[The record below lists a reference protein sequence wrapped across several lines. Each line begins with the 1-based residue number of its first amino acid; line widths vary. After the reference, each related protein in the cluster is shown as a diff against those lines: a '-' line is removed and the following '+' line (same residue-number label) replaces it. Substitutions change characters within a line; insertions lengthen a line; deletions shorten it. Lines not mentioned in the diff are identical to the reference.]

1 MKTEKAIEMYA
12 EMMVKT
18 IENLQ
23 SGWTKTWFSAVSKAP
38 RNAEGREYNGM
49 NKILL
54 RMLMACEGWTCPVFV
69 TYNKAKSMGV
79 NVKRGEKA
87 VPVLYWHMVAKTK
100 DGKYVDAD
108 EASKDEKVFPVLR
121 CFDVF
126 NVAQTTM
133 TDEQI
138 AEFGNVE
145 VVADTDGMYR
155 CEGVDKLIGGD
166 WYCRISETMSGE
178 ACYMPTADAI
188 EIPKRELYT
197 DTDKTRAGQEYYS
210 TAIHEMAHSTGHKS
224 RLDRFGENRKSY
236 GHEELVAELTTAFVC
251 NELGFLSEVQE
262 NSAAYLKGWL
272 GNIKSNPKYLV
283 TLVTDVNK
291 AANMILDKIN
301 K

>member
-79 NVKRGEKA
+79 NVKRGE
-87 VPVLYWHMVAKTK
+87 
-100 DGKYVDAD
+100 
-108 EASKDEKVFPVLR
+108 
-121 CFDVF
+121 
-126 NVAQTTM
+126 
-133 TDEQI
+133 
-138 AEFGNVE
+138 
-145 VVADTDGMYR
+145 
-155 CEGVDKLIGGD
+155 
-166 WYCRISETMSGE
+166 
-178 ACYMPTADAI
+178 
-188 EIPKRELYT
+188 LYT
-197 DTDKTRAGQEYYS
+197 DLDKTRAGQEYYS

-283 TLVTDVNK
+283 TLVADVNK

>member
-1 MKTEKAIEMYA
+1 
-12 EMMVKT
+12 
-18 IENLQ
+18 
-23 SGWTKTWFSAVSKAP
+23 
-38 RNAEGREYNGM
+38 
-49 NKILL
+49 
-54 RMLMACEGWTCPVFV
+54 
-69 TYNKAKSMGV
+69 
-79 NVKRGEKA
+79 
-87 VPVLYWHMVAKTK
+87 
-100 DGKYVDAD
+100 
-108 EASKDEKVFPVLR
+108 
-121 CFDVF
+121 
-126 NVAQTTM
+126 M

-166 WYCRISETMSGE
+166 WYCRISETMSGD
-178 ACYMPTADAI
+178 ACYMPTADVI

-197 DTDKTRAGQEYYS
+197 DADKTRAGQEYYT

-224 RLDRFGENRKSY
+224 RLDRFGKDKKSY

-272 GNIKSNPKYLV
+272 NNIKGNPQYLV
-283 TLVTDVNK
+283 TLVADVNK

-301 K
+301 R